1 MYARMY
7 ARTCNHLTLG
17 LAKLM
22 IRLVLA
28 ARLLGCRLRG
38 SNLGPPGTAPPLE
51 VAVKSCSSSA
61 RDIDSKLEE
70 GSGLMPAHTKYFYSI
85 SPKCFTRSLLLT

>member
-1 MYARMY
+1 MSYSS
-7 ARTCNHLTLG
+7 
-17 LAKLM
+17 
-22 IRLVLA
+22 
-28 ARLLGCRLRG
+28 RLLGFGLRDLAPG